1 MYTVPFHFSNET
13 HPCHFYF
20 RMAMSSE
27 IHSQISKQNTIAIG
41 GNLEVQENSGGSAAS
56 AVLRHQ
62 LSSVSSIEFMA
73 SAGLR
78 ALIGVQTTR

>member
-1 MYTVPFHFSNET
+1 
-13 HPCHFYF
+13 
-20 RMAMSSE
+20 MAMSSE
-27 IHSQISKQNTIAIG
+27 VHFQLSKRNTIAIG
-41 GNLEVQENSGGSAAS
+41 GNLEVQESSGGAAAS
-56 AVLRHQ
+56 AVLKHQ